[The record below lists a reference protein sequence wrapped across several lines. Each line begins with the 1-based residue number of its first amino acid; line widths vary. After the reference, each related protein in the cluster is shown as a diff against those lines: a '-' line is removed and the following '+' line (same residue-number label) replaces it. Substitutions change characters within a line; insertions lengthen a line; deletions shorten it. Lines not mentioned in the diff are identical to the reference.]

1 MIHKV
6 ITVKQPWAR
15 LIAQGGKKYRKPYL
29 EDKLP
34 GAGPYTCKFHSR

>member
-15 LIAQGGKKYRKPYL
+15 LIAQGVKNIENL
-29 EDKLP
+29 SLI
-34 GAGPYTCKFHSR
+34 HI